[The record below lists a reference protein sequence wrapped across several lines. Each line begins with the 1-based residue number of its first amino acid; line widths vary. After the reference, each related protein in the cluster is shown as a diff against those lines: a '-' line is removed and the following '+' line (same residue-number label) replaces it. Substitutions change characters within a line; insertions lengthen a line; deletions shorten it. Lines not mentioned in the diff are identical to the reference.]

1 MNENSKSNQK
11 KSEKQITIKKPSS
24 LTVLQSCEA
33 GKSKSE
39 VRVLQPIQTLS
50 EELEREALEQYQESD
65 ICLDLEREAE
75 EQYDES

>member
-1 MNENSKSNQK
+1 MV
-11 KSEKQITIKKPSS
+11 I
-24 LTVLQSCEA
+24 QSCEA

-65 ICLDLEREAE
+65 VCLDLEREAE